1 MKKLVLAALAIG
13 AMAACTKSN
22 VQYEQPGEISLQP
35 VTQKATKAAIPS
47 TSYPTSSSFNVW
59 AWWGADKEDD
69 IIVDY
74 TYYKPYIEKGK
85 FQYKDDNT
93 WRGSPTAYYWPT
105 TGYLV
110 FAGYSPSD
118 AVGEFAYDLNPAPQL
133 TISEYKQTDGVDLMW
148 FDVTTNSYNHERSTV
163 PAEFKHALSWLDFK
177 MKLKD
182 GSPSNW
188 VITKVEL
195 KEIHTEGK
203 ATIDK
208 GSAPVWVEEG
218 EHTTLMLYDNGE
230 TGYTVGS
237 TTQTHP
243 VIDALIIPQPATS
256 VCITYNLKGT
266 GDNVLK
272 DQTVTLPL
280 TAGTDDG
287 DTWKPGKHYVYT
299 ITFGANEI
307 FISPTVAPWGEEI
320 EITIE

>member
-35 VTQKATKAAIPS
+35 VTQKATKAAVTGPD
-47 TSYPTSSSFNVW
+47 YPTEEAYNFNVW
-59 AWWGADKEDD
+59 AWWGKDKENKK
-69 IIVDY
+69 IVDY
-74 TYYKPYIEKGK
+74 RGYRTYIEKGT
-85 FQYKDDNT
+85 FTHRGENV
-93 WRGSPTAYYWPT
+93 WGGSPAYYWPT

-110 FAGYSPSD
+110 FAGYSPFD
-118 AVGEFAYDLNPAPQL
+118 ATGTFDYNLKSIYPQL
-133 TISEYKQTDGVDLMW
+133 TISDYKQIEGVDLMW
-148 FDVTTNSYNHERSTV
+148 FDVTDYSYDQTTAQV
-163 PAEFKHALSWLDFK
+163 PANFKHALSWLDFK

-195 KEIHTEGK
+195 KDIHTEGN

-208 GSAPVWVEEG
+208 GSNPVWNTNGVYS
-218 EHTTLMLYDNGE
+218 TLTLFSSSP
-230 TGYTVGS
+230 YTVGS
-237 TTQTHP
+237 VNHP
-243 VIDALIIPQPATS
+243 VIDALVIPQSVTS
-256 VCITYNLKGT
+256 VHITYNLKGT
-266 GDNVLK
+266 GNNVLE

-280 TAGTDDG
+280 TAGTTDDT
-287 DTWKPGKHYVYT
+287 TWNPGKHYVYT

-307 FISPTVAPWGEEI
+307 FISPTVATWGEEI